1 MLHGL
6 TGRRTYGVL
15 PFQHGLGIDE
25 EDGLRVSLRGAV
37 RESVVA
43 PPVGDD
49 VLRVAVCAVPLM
61 SNFTDVDALAAEPG
75 VVVRFVDRA
84 EELVDADLVVV
95 PGTRGTVRALRW
107 LRERGLADALARRAA
122 EGRPVLGICGGF
134 QVLGE
139 HIEDDVESREGSV
152 AGLGLLPVRVRFARE
167 KTLARPVGEA
177 LGEPVEGY
185 EIHHGVAEVAGG
197 EAFLDGCRV
206 GEMWGTHWHG
216 SLESD
221 GFRRRFLA
229 GWRGRPAPLRP
240 RARTSFAALR
250 EEQLDLLGDLIEEH
264 ADTDALLSLIEK
276 GAPAGL
282 PFIAPGAPVT
292 GGPGTRP
299 RPPRPLPERSFEC
312 HHAPRHQ
319 GGPVSTPYPFTAL
332 VGQDDLRLALLLN
345 AVSPAVGG
353 VLVRGEKGT
362 AKSTAVRA
370 LSALLPEVPVVAG
383 CRFSLRPGRR
393 RPELPRRPA
402 RGGRRAARPAR
413 MVELPVGASED
424 RLVGALDIERALAEG
439 VKAFEPGLLADA
451 HRGILYVDE
460 VNLLHDHLVDLL
472 LDAAAMG
479 ASYVE
484 REGVSVRHAARFLL
498 VGTMNPEEGE
508 LRPQLLDR
516 FGLTV
521 EVAAS
526 RETDQ
531 RVEVVRRRLAHDDDP
546 EAFAGRWADEEAAL
560 RDRVVAARA
569 LLPQVVLG
577 DGALRQIAATC
588 AAFEVDG
595 MRADIVMARTATAL
609 AAWAGRTDVRS
620 EDVRQ
625 AALLALPHRRRRN
638 PFDAPGLDEDKLD
651 ETLDEAREDDAP
663 EPPGSPEPPEGDD
676 DPDGGPGGGG
686 GQPPADGGPDS
697 PGLPPQQS
705 RDQAEDRNQG
715 EGAGQE
721 DAPAPQAPAA
731 GGPGEQGAVS
741 AAEPFRTRMLSV
753 PGIGEG
759 AAGRRS
765 RARTEH
771 GRTTGSRRPRG
782 ALTKL
787 HLAATVQAAAPHQR
801 ARGRSG
807 TGLVVRR
814 DDLRQATREG
824 REGNL
829 VLFVVD
835 ASGSMAARQRM
846 SAVKGAVLSLL
857 LDAYQRRDKV
867 GLVTFRGSAAEVA
880 LPPTSSVDA
889 AAARLETLPTGGR
902 TPLAAGLL
910 RAHDV
915 LRVERLRDAARRPLL
930 VVVTDGRATGGVE
943 PVAQAGRAARLFAAD
958 GVASV
963 VVDCE
968 SGYVRLG
975 LAGQLAGELGG
986 TAVTLDE
993 LRADS
998 IAGLVKDVQGHG
1010 NHSRKAA

>member
-1 MLHGL
+1 M
-6 TGRRTYGVL
+6 TT
-15 PFQHGLGIDE
+15 PF
-25 EDGLRVSLRGAV
+25 
-37 RESVVA
+37 
-43 PPVGDD
+43 
-49 VLRVAVCAVPLM
+49 
-61 SNFTDVDALAAEPG
+61 
-75 VVVRFVDRA
+75 
-84 EELVDADLVVV
+84 
-95 PGTRGTVRALRW
+95 
-107 LRERGLADALARRAA
+107 
-122 EGRPVLGICGGF
+122 
-134 QVLGE
+134 
-139 HIEDDVESREGSV
+139 
-152 AGLGLLPVRVRFARE
+152 
-167 KTLARPVGEA
+167 
-177 LGEPVEGY
+177 
-185 EIHHGVAEVAGG
+185 
-197 EAFLDGCRV
+197 
-206 GEMWGTHWHG
+206 
-216 SLESD
+216 
-221 GFRRRFLA
+221 
-229 GWRGRPAPLRP
+229 
-240 RARTSFAALR
+240 
-250 EEQLDLLGDLIEEH
+250 
-264 ADTDALLSLIEK
+264 
-276 GAPAGL
+276 
-282 PFIAPGAPVT
+282 
-292 GGPGTRP
+292 
-299 RPPRPLPERSFEC
+299 
-312 HHAPRHQ
+312 
-319 GGPVSTPYPFTAL
+319 PFTAV

-370 LSALLPEVPVVAG
+370 LSALLPEVAVVPG
-383 CRFSLRPGRR
+383 CRFSCD
-393 RPELPRRPA
+393 PA
-402 RGGRRAARPAR
+402 RPDPACPDGPHEPGSGGARPAR

-424 RLVGALDIERALAEG
+424 RLVGALDIERALADG

-451 HRGILYVDE
+451 HRGLLYVDE

-521 EVAAS
+521 EVTAS
-526 RETDQ
+526 REPDQ
-531 RVEVVRRRLAHDDDP
+531 RVEVVRRRLAYDDDP
-546 EAFAGRWADEEAAL
+546 SGFAARWAEEEAAV
-560 RDRVVAARA
+560 RERIVRARE
-569 LLPQVVLG
+569 LLPSVVLG

-609 AAWAGRTDVRS
+609 AAWAGRTDVLA

-638 PFDAPGLDEDKLD
+638 PFDAPGLDEDRLD
-651 ETLDEAREDDAP
+651 RTLEEF
-663 EPPGSPEPPEGDD
+663 SGDD
-676 DPDGGPGGGG
+676 DPGPEDPDPGPEGPGGPGGGG
-686 GQPPADGGPDS
+686 GGGGAPEPEAGPRGGDTGEQPHDDGNGDGEAGRPRPA
-697 PGLPPQQS
+697 
-705 RDQAEDRNQG
+705 
-715 EGAGQE
+715 GAGEQ
-721 DAPAPQAPAA
+721 PA
-731 GGPGEQGAVS
+731 VR
-741 AAEPFRTRMLSV
+741 AAEPFRTKVLSV
-753 PGIGEG
+753 PGIGQG

-771 GRTTGSRRPRG
+771 GRTTGARRPRG

-787 HLAATVQAAAPHQR
+787 HLAATVQAAAPRQR

-807 TGLVVRR
+807 PGLVVRR
-814 DDLRQATREG
+814 DDLRQAVREG

-846 SAVKGAVLSLL
+846 GAVKGAVLSLL

-867 GLVTFRGSAAEVA
+867 GLVTFRGTAADVA

-889 AAARLETLPTGGR
+889 AAARLESLPTGGR

-910 RAHDV
+910 KAHEV
-915 LRVERLRDAARRPLL
+915 LRVERLRDPARRPLL
-930 VVVTDGRATGGVE
+930 VLVTDGRATGGPE
-943 PVAQAGRAARLFAAD
+943 PVALAGRAARLFAAE

-968 SGYVRLG
+968 SGFVRLG

-986 TAVTLDE
+986 TAVTLEE

-998 IAGLVKDVQGHG
+998 IAGLVKDVQ
-1010 NHSRKAA
+1010 RRAA

>member
-1 MLHGL
+1 M
-6 TGRRTYGVL
+6 
-15 PFQHGLGIDE
+15 
-25 EDGLRVSLRGAV
+25 
-37 RESVVA
+37 
-43 PPVGDD
+43 
-49 VLRVAVCAVPLM
+49 
-61 SNFTDVDALAAEPG
+61 
-75 VVVRFVDRA
+75 
-84 EELVDADLVVV
+84 
-95 PGTRGTVRALRW
+95 
-107 LRERGLADALARRAA
+107 
-122 EGRPVLGICGGF
+122 
-134 QVLGE
+134 
-139 HIEDDVESREGSV
+139 
-152 AGLGLLPVRVRFARE
+152 
-167 KTLARPVGEA
+167 
-177 LGEPVEGY
+177 
-185 EIHHGVAEVAGG
+185 
-197 EAFLDGCRV
+197 
-206 GEMWGTHWHG
+206 
-216 SLESD
+216 
-221 GFRRRFLA
+221 
-229 GWRGRPAPLRP
+229 
-240 RARTSFAALR
+240 
-250 EEQLDLLGDLIEEH
+250 
-264 ADTDALLSLIEK
+264 
-276 GAPAGL
+276 
-282 PFIAPGAPVT
+282 
-292 GGPGTRP
+292 
-299 RPPRPLPERSFEC
+299 
-312 HHAPRHQ
+312 
-319 GGPVSTPYPFTAL
+319 STPFPFTAV

-370 LSALLPEVPVVAG
+370 LSALMPALDVVTG
-383 CRFSLRPGRR
+383 CRFSCDPGS
-393 RPELPRRPA
+393 PDPA
-402 RGGRRAARPAR
+402 CPDGPHEPGAFETRPAR

-521 EVAAS
+521 EVTAS
-526 RETDQ
+526 REPDQ
-531 RVEVVRRRLAHDDDP
+531 RVEVVRRRLAYDDDP
-546 EAFAGRWADEEAAL
+546 DAFAARWADEEGAV
-560 RDRVVAARA
+560 RRRIVAARE
-569 LLPQVVLG
+569 LLPSVRLG

-595 MRADIVMARTATAL
+595 MRADIVMARTAVAL
-609 AAWAGRTDVRS
+609 AAWAGRTDVLA

-651 ETLDEAREDDAP
+651 ETLEQFGGQDDE
-663 EPPGSPEPPEGDD
+663 
-676 DPDGGPGGGG
+676 DPDPDPDGPGGG
-686 GQPPADGGPDS
+686 DGGE
-697 PGLPPQQS
+697 PPRS
-705 RDQAEDRNQG
+705 DGDGPRGEDDARSEPG
-715 EGAGQE
+715 EGAEGAE
-721 DAPAPQAPAA
+721 
-731 GGPGEQGAVS
+731 GPGNAADGTPQEGGSGAGERS
-741 AAEPFRTRMLSV
+741 AAPAAEPFRTKVLSV

-759 AAGRRS
+759 ATGRRS

-771 GRTTGSRRPRG
+771 GRTTGARRPRG
-782 ALTKL
+782 TLTKL
-787 HLAATVQAAAPHQR
+787 HLAATVTAAAPHQR
-801 ARGRSG
+801 ERGRTG
-807 TGLVVRR
+807 RGLVVRR

-846 SAVKGAVLSLL
+846 GAVKGAVLSLL

-867 GLVTFRGSAAEVA
+867 GLVTFRGTSADVA

-889 AAARLETLPTGGR
+889 AAVRLESLPTGGR

-915 LRVERLRDAARRPLL
+915 LRVERLRDPARRALV
-930 VVVTDGRATGGVE
+930 VVVTDGRATGGPE
-943 PVAQAGRAARLFAAD
+943 PVALAGRAARLFAAE
-958 GVASV
+958 GIASV

-968 SGYVRLG
+968 SGPVRLG
-975 LAGQLAGELGG
+975 LAGRLAGELGG
-986 TAVTLDE
+986 TAVTLEE

-998 IAGLVKDVQGHG
+998 IAGLVRDVQGT
-1010 NHSRKAA
+1010 SRRTA

>member
-1 MLHGL
+1 M
-6 TGRRTYGVL
+6 
-15 PFQHGLGIDE
+15 
-25 EDGLRVSLRGAV
+25 A
-37 RESVVA
+37 
-43 PPVGDD
+43 
-49 VLRVAVCAVPLM
+49 
-61 SNFTDVDALAAEPG
+61 
-75 VVVRFVDRA
+75 
-84 EELVDADLVVV
+84 
-95 PGTRGTVRALRW
+95 
-107 LRERGLADALARRAA
+107 
-122 EGRPVLGICGGF
+122 
-134 QVLGE
+134 
-139 HIEDDVESREGSV
+139 
-152 AGLGLLPVRVRFARE
+152 
-167 KTLARPVGEA
+167 
-177 LGEPVEGY
+177 
-185 EIHHGVAEVAGG
+185 
-197 EAFLDGCRV
+197 
-206 GEMWGTHWHG
+206 
-216 SLESD
+216 
-221 GFRRRFLA
+221 
-229 GWRGRPAPLRP
+229 
-240 RARTSFAALR
+240 
-250 EEQLDLLGDLIEEH
+250 
-264 ADTDALLSLIEK
+264 
-276 GAPAGL
+276 
-282 PFIAPGAPVT
+282 
-292 GGPGTRP
+292 
-299 RPPRPLPERSFEC
+299 
-312 HHAPRHQ
+312 
-319 GGPVSTPYPFTAL
+319 TPYPFSAV

-370 LSALLPEVPVVAG
+370 LSALMPDVDVVAG
-383 CRFSLRPGRR
+383 CRFSCDPANPDPQCPDGPHADAPGARR
-393 RPELPRRPA
+393 D
-402 RGGRRAARPAR
+402 AR

-424 RLVGALDIERALAEG
+424 RLVGALDIERALSEG

-526 RETDQ
+526 REPEQ
-531 RVEVVRRRLAHDDDP
+531 RVEVVKRRLAYDDDP
-546 EAFAGRWADEEAAL
+546 EGFASRWADDEAEVRA
-560 RDRVVAARA
+560 RIVAARE
-569 LLPQVVLG
+569 LLPHVRLG
-577 DGALRQIAATC
+577 DRALTQIAATC

-609 AAWAGRTDVRS
+609 AAWAGRTEVLA

-651 ETLDEAREDDAP
+651 ETLDEFGPEDEP
-663 EPPGSPEPPEGDD
+663 EEPEGPEGDGDD
-676 DPDGGPGGGG
+676 DPDGGGPGGGG
-686 GQPPADGGPDS
+686 GV
-697 PGLPPQQS
+697 PPQDGPHDAPQ
-705 RDQAEDRNQG
+705 ETG
-715 EGAGQE
+715 EAPQ
-721 DAPAPQAPAA
+721 DAPAGDDRADSPEEPAAAPAA
-731 GGPGEQGAVS
+731 GAGASEQKPV
-741 AAEPFRTRMLSV
+741 AAGEPFRTKMLSV
-753 PGIGEG
+753 PGLGEG

-771 GRTTGSRRPRG
+771 GRTTGATRPRG

-807 TGLVVRR
+807 RGLVVRR

-846 SAVKGAVLSLL
+846 AAVKGAVLSLL

-867 GLVTFRGSAAEVA
+867 GLVTFRKSGAEVA

-889 AAARLETLPTGGR
+889 AAARLESLPTGGR

-910 RAHDV
+910 KAHDV
-915 LRVERLRDAARRPLL
+915 LRVERLRDPARRPLM
-930 VVVTDGRATGGVE
+930 VVVTDGRATGGPE
-943 PVAQAGRAARLFAAD
+943 PVKLAARAAGLHAAE
-958 GVASV
+958 GTASV

-968 SGYVRLG
+968 TGMVRLG
-975 LAGQLAGELGG
+975 LAGQLAGQLGG
-986 TAVTLDE
+986 TAVALDE

-998 IAGLVKDVQGHG
+998 IAGLVKDVQGSER
-1010 NHSRKAA
+1010 NIRRAA

>member
-1 MLHGL
+1 M
-6 TGRRTYGVL
+6 TT
-15 PFQHGLGIDE
+15 PF
-25 EDGLRVSLRGAV
+25 
-37 RESVVA
+37 
-43 PPVGDD
+43 
-49 VLRVAVCAVPLM
+49 
-61 SNFTDVDALAAEPG
+61 
-75 VVVRFVDRA
+75 
-84 EELVDADLVVV
+84 
-95 PGTRGTVRALRW
+95 
-107 LRERGLADALARRAA
+107 
-122 EGRPVLGICGGF
+122 
-134 QVLGE
+134 
-139 HIEDDVESREGSV
+139 
-152 AGLGLLPVRVRFARE
+152 
-167 KTLARPVGEA
+167 
-177 LGEPVEGY
+177 
-185 EIHHGVAEVAGG
+185 
-197 EAFLDGCRV
+197 
-206 GEMWGTHWHG
+206 
-216 SLESD
+216 
-221 GFRRRFLA
+221 
-229 GWRGRPAPLRP
+229 
-240 RARTSFAALR
+240 
-250 EEQLDLLGDLIEEH
+250 
-264 ADTDALLSLIEK
+264 
-276 GAPAGL
+276 
-282 PFIAPGAPVT
+282 
-292 GGPGTRP
+292 
-299 RPPRPLPERSFEC
+299 
-312 HHAPRHQ
+312 
-319 GGPVSTPYPFTAL
+319 PFTAV

-370 LSALLPEVPVVAG
+370 LSALLPEVAVVPG
-383 CRFSLRPGRR
+383 CRFSCD
-393 RPELPRRPA
+393 PA
-402 RGGRRAARPAR
+402 SPDPACPDGPHESGGGAARPAR

-424 RLVGALDIERALAEG
+424 RLVGALDIERALSEG

-526 RETDQ
+526 REPDQ
-531 RVEVVRRRLAHDDDP
+531 RVEVVRRRLAYDDDP
-546 EAFAGRWADEEAAL
+546 AAFAARWADEEAAV
-560 RDRVVAARA
+560 RARIVAARE
-569 LLPQVVLG
+569 LLPKVRLG

-609 AAWAGRTDVRS
+609 AAWAGRTDVLA

-651 ETLDEAREDDAP
+651 ETLEEF
-663 EPPGSPEPPEGDD
+663 GGDD
-676 DPDGGPGGGG
+676 DPDTDPDGPDGGG
-686 GQPPADGGPDS
+686 GQPPAEGPESPEGGGDAEAPAEA
-697 PGLPPQQS
+697 GEAG
-705 RDQAEDRNQG
+705 QAEQPA
-715 EGAGQE
+715 GAGSGE
-721 DAPAPQAPAA
+721 RSPVGA
-731 GGPGEQGAVS
+731 G
-741 AAEPFRTRMLSV
+741 EPFRTKVLSV

-771 GRTTGSRRPRG
+771 GRTTGARRPNG

-807 TGLVVRR
+807 PGLVVRR

-824 REGNL
+824 RESNL

-846 SAVKGAVLSLL
+846 SAVKGAVVSLL

-867 GLVTFRGSAAEVA
+867 GLVTFRGSAADVA

-889 AAARLETLPTGGR
+889 AAARLESLPTGGR

-910 RAHDV
+910 KAHDV
-915 LRVERLRDAARRPLL
+915 LRVERLRDPARRALV
-930 VVVTDGRATGGVE
+930 VVVTDGRATGGPE
-943 PVAQAGRAARLFAAD
+943 PVALASRAARLFAAD

-968 SGYVRLG
+968 SGPVRLG
-975 LAGQLAGELGG
+975 LAGRLAGELGG
-986 TAVTLDE
+986 SAVTLDE

-998 IAGLVKDVQGHG
+998 IAGLVRDVQGT
-1010 NHSRKAA
+1010 SRRAA

>member
-1 MLHGL
+1 MNL
-6 TGRRTYGVL
+6 
-15 PFQHGLGIDE
+15 
-25 EDGLRVSLRGAV
+25 
-37 RESVVA
+37 
-43 PPVGDD
+43 
-49 VLRVAVCAVPLM
+49 
-61 SNFTDVDALAAEPG
+61 
-75 VVVRFVDRA
+75 
-84 EELVDADLVVV
+84 
-95 PGTRGTVRALRW
+95 
-107 LRERGLADALARRAA
+107 
-122 EGRPVLGICGGF
+122 
-134 QVLGE
+134 
-139 HIEDDVESREGSV
+139 
-152 AGLGLLPVRVRFARE
+152 
-167 KTLARPVGEA
+167 
-177 LGEPVEGY
+177 
-185 EIHHGVAEVAGG
+185 
-197 EAFLDGCRV
+197 
-206 GEMWGTHWHG
+206 
-216 SLESD
+216 
-221 GFRRRFLA
+221 
-229 GWRGRPAPLRP
+229 
-240 RARTSFAALR
+240 
-250 EEQLDLLGDLIEEH
+250 
-264 ADTDALLSLIEK
+264 
-276 GAPAGL
+276 
-282 PFIAPGAPVT
+282 
-292 GGPGTRP
+292 
-299 RPPRPLPERSFEC
+299 
-312 HHAPRHQ
+312 
-319 GGPVSTPYPFTAL
+319 PYPFTAV

-370 LSALLPEVPVVAG
+370 LSALLPEVHVVAG
-383 CRFSLRPGRR
+383 CRFSCD
-393 RPELPRRPA
+393 PA
-402 RGGRRAARPAR
+402 APDPACPDGPHEAGSRAARPAR

-526 RETDQ
+526 REPEQ
-531 RVEVVRRRLAHDDDP
+531 RVEVVRRRLAYDDDP
-546 EAFAGRWADEEAAL
+546 AGFAARWADEEVAVRA
-560 RDRVVAARA
+560 RIVAARE
-569 LLPQVVLG
+569 LLPSVRLG

-609 AAWAGRTDVRS
+609 AAWAGRTDVLA

-651 ETLDEAREDDAP
+651 ETLEEFSGGDGQDD
-663 EPPGSPEPPEGDD
+663 GRGDGRDD
-676 DPDGGPGGGG
+676 DPGPDDSGPGGGG
-686 GQPPADGGPDS
+686 GQPAPDAGPQDGNTGGDTGARPEA
-697 PGLPPQQS
+697 
-705 RDQAEDRNQG
+705 AESG
-715 EGAGQE
+715 E
-721 DAPAPQAPAA
+721 PQAPA
-731 GGPGEQGAVS
+731 GSEQSAVR
-741 AAEPFRTRMLSV
+741 AADPFRTKVLSV

-771 GRTTGSRRPRG
+771 GRTMGARRPRG

-787 HLAATVQAAAPHQR
+787 HLAATVRAAAPYQR

-807 TGLVVRR
+807 PGLVVRR

-829 VLFVVD
+829 GLFVVD

-867 GLVTFRGSAAEVA
+867 GLVTFRGAAADVA

-889 AAARLETLPTGGR
+889 AAARLESLPTGGR

-910 RAHDV
+910 KAHEV
-915 LRVERLRDAARRPLL
+915 LRVERLRDPARRALV
-930 VVVTDGRATGGVE
+930 VVVTDGRATGGPE
-943 PVAQAGRAARLFAAD
+943 PVALAGRAARLFAAE

-968 SGYVRLG
+968 SGPVRLG
-975 LAGQLAGELGG
+975 LAGQLAGDLGG

-998 IAGLVKDVQGHG
+998 IAGLVKEVQG
-1010 NHSRKAA
+1010 NSRRAA

>member
-1 MLHGL
+1 M
-6 TGRRTYGVL
+6 TT
-15 PFQHGLGIDE
+15 PF
-25 EDGLRVSLRGAV
+25 
-37 RESVVA
+37 
-43 PPVGDD
+43 
-49 VLRVAVCAVPLM
+49 
-61 SNFTDVDALAAEPG
+61 
-75 VVVRFVDRA
+75 
-84 EELVDADLVVV
+84 
-95 PGTRGTVRALRW
+95 
-107 LRERGLADALARRAA
+107 
-122 EGRPVLGICGGF
+122 
-134 QVLGE
+134 
-139 HIEDDVESREGSV
+139 
-152 AGLGLLPVRVRFARE
+152 
-167 KTLARPVGEA
+167 
-177 LGEPVEGY
+177 
-185 EIHHGVAEVAGG
+185 
-197 EAFLDGCRV
+197 
-206 GEMWGTHWHG
+206 
-216 SLESD
+216 
-221 GFRRRFLA
+221 
-229 GWRGRPAPLRP
+229 
-240 RARTSFAALR
+240 
-250 EEQLDLLGDLIEEH
+250 
-264 ADTDALLSLIEK
+264 
-276 GAPAGL
+276 
-282 PFIAPGAPVT
+282 
-292 GGPGTRP
+292 
-299 RPPRPLPERSFEC
+299 
-312 HHAPRHQ
+312 
-319 GGPVSTPYPFTAL
+319 PFTAV

-370 LSALLPEVPVVAG
+370 LSALLPEVDVVAG
-383 CRFSLRPGRR
+383 CRFSCDPAKPDAGCPDGPHEPGN
-393 RPELPRRPA
+393 
-402 RGGRRAARPAR
+402 GTARPSR

-439 VKAFEPGLLADA
+439 VKAFEPGLLAQA

-526 RETDQ
+526 REPDQ
-531 RVEVVRRRLAHDDDP
+531 RVEVVRRRLAYDDDP
-546 EAFAGRWADEEAAL
+546 AGFAARWADEEAAV
-560 RDRVVAARA
+560 RARIVAARE
-569 LLPQVVLG
+569 LLPSVRLG

-609 AAWAGRTDVRS
+609 AAWAGRSEVLA

-651 ETLDEAREDDAP
+651 QTLEEFSGD
-663 EPPGSPEPPEGDD
+663 SPED
-676 DPDGGPGGGG
+676 DPDPDGPGGGG
-686 GQPPADGGPDS
+686 GQPPSDSGGPQSGGSGARPEAGED
-697 PGLPPQQS
+697 GEPQAS
-705 RDQAEDRNQG
+705 
-715 EGAGQE
+715 GAG
-721 DAPAPQAPAA
+721 
-731 GGPGEQGAVS
+731 EQTPVRAS
-741 AAEPFRTRMLSV
+741 EPFRAKVLSV

-771 GRTTGSRRPRG
+771 GRTTGARRPRG

-807 TGLVVRR
+807 PGLVVRR
-814 DDLRQATREG
+814 DDLRQAMLEG

-889 AAARLETLPTGGR
+889 AAARLESLPTGGR

-910 RAHDV
+910 KAHDV
-915 LRVERLRDAARRPLL
+915 LRVERLRDAARRPLV
-930 VVVTDGRATGGVE
+930 VVVTDGRATGGPE
-943 PVAQAGRAARLFAAD
+943 PVALAGRAARLFAAE
-958 GVASV
+958 GIASV

-968 SGYVRLG
+968 AGPVRLG

-998 IAGLVKDVQGHG
+998 IAGLVKDVQ
-1010 NHSRKAA
+1010 RRAA

>member
-1 MLHGL
+1 M
-6 TGRRTYGVL
+6 
-15 PFQHGLGIDE
+15 
-25 EDGLRVSLRGAV
+25 
-37 RESVVA
+37 
-43 PPVGDD
+43 
-49 VLRVAVCAVPLM
+49 
-61 SNFTDVDALAAEPG
+61 
-75 VVVRFVDRA
+75 
-84 EELVDADLVVV
+84 
-95 PGTRGTVRALRW
+95 
-107 LRERGLADALARRAA
+107 
-122 EGRPVLGICGGF
+122 
-134 QVLGE
+134 
-139 HIEDDVESREGSV
+139 
-152 AGLGLLPVRVRFARE
+152 
-167 KTLARPVGEA
+167 
-177 LGEPVEGY
+177 
-185 EIHHGVAEVAGG
+185 
-197 EAFLDGCRV
+197 
-206 GEMWGTHWHG
+206 
-216 SLESD
+216 
-221 GFRRRFLA
+221 
-229 GWRGRPAPLRP
+229 
-240 RARTSFAALR
+240 
-250 EEQLDLLGDLIEEH
+250 
-264 ADTDALLSLIEK
+264 
-276 GAPAGL
+276 
-282 PFIAPGAPVT
+282 
-292 GGPGTRP
+292 
-299 RPPRPLPERSFEC
+299 
-312 HHAPRHQ
+312 
-319 GGPVSTPYPFTAL
+319 STPYPFTAV
-332 VGQDDLRLALLLN
+332 VGQDDLRLGLLLN

-370 LSALLPEVPVVAG
+370 LAALLPEVPVVAG
-383 CRFSLRPGRR
+383 CRFSCD
-393 RPELPRRPA
+393 PA
-402 RGGRRAARPAR
+402 SPDPACPDGPHEAGAGVSRDAR

-531 RVEVVRRRLAHDDDP
+531 RVEVVRRRLAYDDDP
-546 EAFAGRWADEEAAL
+546 AGFAAEWAAEEGAL
-560 RDRVVAARA
+560 RARIVAARA
-569 LLPQVVLG
+569 LLPEVRLG

-609 AAWAGRTDVRS
+609 AAWAGRTDVLA

-651 ETLDEAREDDAP
+651 DTLEQNSGE
-663 EPPGSPEPPEGDD
+663 DD
-676 DPDGGPGGGG
+676 DPDPDGPGGGG
-686 GQPPADGGPDS
+686 R
-697 PGLPPQQS
+697 PPQG
-705 RDQAEDRNQG
+705 D
-715 EGAGQE
+715 
-721 DAPAPQAPAA
+721 
-731 GGPGEQGAVS
+731 GPGTPPQPEGEAGDTPARSVPEQGPGQQSSGGGEQQPVR
-741 AAEPFRTRMLSV
+741 AAEPFRTRTLSV
-753 PGIGEG
+753 PGLGEG

-771 GRTTGSRRPRG
+771 GRTTGARRPRG

-807 TGLVVRR
+807 RGLVVRR

-867 GLVTFRGSAAEVA
+867 GLVTFRGKDAEVV

-889 AAARLETLPTGGR
+889 AAARLEALPTGGR
-902 TPLAAGLL
+902 TPVAAGLL
-910 RAHDV
+910 KAHEV
-915 LRVERLRDAARRPLL
+915 LRVERLRDPSRRPLL
-930 VVVTDGRATGGVE
+930 VVVTDGRATGGPE
-943 PVAQAGRAARLFAAD
+943 PVALASRAARLHEAE
-958 GVASV
+958 GIASV

-968 SGYVRLG
+968 SGPVRLG
-975 LAGQLAGELGG
+975 LAGALARDLGG

-998 IAGLVKDVQGHG
+998 IAGLVKDVQST
-1010 NHSRKAA
+1010 SRRAA

>member
-1 MLHGL
+1 M
-6 TGRRTYGVL
+6 
-15 PFQHGLGIDE
+15 
-25 EDGLRVSLRGAV
+25 
-37 RESVVA
+37 
-43 PPVGDD
+43 
-49 VLRVAVCAVPLM
+49 
-61 SNFTDVDALAAEPG
+61 
-75 VVVRFVDRA
+75 
-84 EELVDADLVVV
+84 
-95 PGTRGTVRALRW
+95 
-107 LRERGLADALARRAA
+107 
-122 EGRPVLGICGGF
+122 
-134 QVLGE
+134 
-139 HIEDDVESREGSV
+139 
-152 AGLGLLPVRVRFARE
+152 
-167 KTLARPVGEA
+167 
-177 LGEPVEGY
+177 
-185 EIHHGVAEVAGG
+185 
-197 EAFLDGCRV
+197 
-206 GEMWGTHWHG
+206 
-216 SLESD
+216 
-221 GFRRRFLA
+221 
-229 GWRGRPAPLRP
+229 
-240 RARTSFAALR
+240 
-250 EEQLDLLGDLIEEH
+250 
-264 ADTDALLSLIEK
+264 
-276 GAPAGL
+276 
-282 PFIAPGAPVT
+282 
-292 GGPGTRP
+292 
-299 RPPRPLPERSFEC
+299 
-312 HHAPRHQ
+312 
-319 GGPVSTPYPFTAL
+319 STPFPFTAV

-370 LSALLPEVPVVAG
+370 LSALMPEVDVVPG
-383 CRFSLRPGRR
+383 CRFSCDPHSPDPGC
-393 RPELPRRPA
+393 PDGPHEPGA
-402 RGGRRAARPAR
+402 GVARPAR

-484 REGVSVRHAARFLL
+484 REGVSVRHASRFLL

-521 EVAAS
+521 EVSAS
-526 RETDQ
+526 REPDQ

-546 EAFAGRWADEEAAL
+546 AGFAARWADEEAAV
-560 RDRVVAARA
+560 RARIAAARE
-569 LLPQVVLG
+569 LLPSVRLG

-609 AAWAGRTDVRS
+609 AAWAGRTDVLA

-651 ETLDEAREDDAP
+651 ETLEEFGGQDGD
-663 EPPGSPEPPEGDD
+663 GGGDD
-676 DPDGGPGGGG
+676 DPDPGPDGPGGPGG
-686 GQPPADGGPDS
+686 QPEPDDAPPGDGDAAARPE
-697 PGLPPQQS
+697 
-705 RDQAEDRNQG
+705 AG
-715 EGAGQE
+715 EGGEPRPSGA
-721 DAPAPQAPAA
+721 
-731 GGPGEQGAVS
+731 GEQSPVR
-741 AAEPFRTRMLSV
+741 AAEPFRTKVLSV
-753 PGIGEG
+753 PGLGEG
-759 AAGRRS
+759 VAGRRS

-771 GRTTGSRRPRG
+771 GRTTGARRPRG

-807 TGLVVRR
+807 RGLVIRR

-846 SAVKGAVLSLL
+846 GAVKGAVLSLL

-867 GLVTFRGSAAEVA
+867 GLVTFRGAAADVA

-889 AAARLETLPTGGR
+889 AAARLESLPTGGR

-910 RAHDV
+910 RAHEV
-915 LRVERLRDAARRPLL
+915 LRVERLRDPARRALV
-930 VVVTDGRATGGVE
+930 VVVTDGRATGGPE
-943 PVAQAGRAARLFAAD
+943 PVALAGRAARLFAAE

-968 SGYVRLG
+968 SGPVRLG
-975 LAGQLAGELGG
+975 LAGRLADELGG

-993 LRADS
+993 LRADA
-998 IAGLVKDVQGHG
+998 IAGLVRDVQGT
-1010 NHSRKAA
+1010 RRAA

>member
-1 MLHGL
+1 M
-6 TGRRTYGVL
+6 
-15 PFQHGLGIDE
+15 
-25 EDGLRVSLRGAV
+25 
-37 RESVVA
+37 
-43 PPVGDD
+43 
-49 VLRVAVCAVPLM
+49 
-61 SNFTDVDALAAEPG
+61 
-75 VVVRFVDRA
+75 
-84 EELVDADLVVV
+84 
-95 PGTRGTVRALRW
+95 
-107 LRERGLADALARRAA
+107 
-122 EGRPVLGICGGF
+122 
-134 QVLGE
+134 
-139 HIEDDVESREGSV
+139 
-152 AGLGLLPVRVRFARE
+152 
-167 KTLARPVGEA
+167 
-177 LGEPVEGY
+177 
-185 EIHHGVAEVAGG
+185 
-197 EAFLDGCRV
+197 
-206 GEMWGTHWHG
+206 
-216 SLESD
+216 
-221 GFRRRFLA
+221 
-229 GWRGRPAPLRP
+229 
-240 RARTSFAALR
+240 
-250 EEQLDLLGDLIEEH
+250 
-264 ADTDALLSLIEK
+264 
-276 GAPAGL
+276 
-282 PFIAPGAPVT
+282 
-292 GGPGTRP
+292 
-299 RPPRPLPERSFEC
+299 
-312 HHAPRHQ
+312 
-319 GGPVSTPYPFTAL
+319 STPFPFTAV

-370 LSALLPEVPVVAG
+370 LSALLPAVSVVAG
-383 CRFSLRPGRR
+383 CRFSCD
-393 RPELPRRPA
+393 PA
-402 RGGRRAARPAR
+402 APDPSCPDGPHEAGAGAARPAR

-526 RETDQ
+526 REPDQ
-531 RVEVVRRRLAHDDDP
+531 RVEVVRRRLAYDDDP
-546 EAFAGRWADEEAAL
+546 AGFAARWADEEAAV
-560 RDRVVAARA
+560 RSRIVAARE
-569 LLPQVVLG
+569 LLPQVRLG

-609 AAWAGRTDVRS
+609 AAWAGRTDVLA

-638 PFDAPGLDEDKLD
+638 PFDAPGLDEDQLD
-651 ETLDEAREDDAP
+651 ETLEEFGGSDDE
-663 EPPGSPEPPEGDD
+663 
-676 DPDGGPGGGG
+676 DPDPDPDGPGGGG
-686 GQPPADGGPDS
+686 GQPPQSDGGPQGGGDTAAR
-697 PGLPPQQS
+697 PE
-705 RDQAEDRNQG
+705 AG
-715 EGAGQE
+715 EGGQ
-721 DAPAPQAPAA
+721 PQASGAQ
-731 GGPGEQGAVS
+731 EQQAVR
-741 AAEPFRTRMLSV
+741 AAEPFRTKVLSV
-753 PGIGEG
+753 PGLGEG

-771 GRTTGSRRPRG
+771 GRTTGARRPRG
-782 ALTKL
+782 TLTKL
-787 HLAATVQAAAPHQR
+787 HLAATVLAAAPHQR

-807 TGLVVRR
+807 PGLVLRR

-867 GLVTFRGSAAEVA
+867 GLVTFRGAAADVA

-889 AAARLETLPTGGR
+889 AAARLESLPTGGR

-910 RAHDV
+910 KAHEV
-915 LRVERLRDAARRPLL
+915 LRVERLRDPARRALV
-930 VVVTDGRATGGVE
+930 VVVTDGRATGGPE
-943 PVAQAGRAARLFAAD
+943 PVALAGRAARLFAAG

-968 SGYVRLG
+968 SGPVRLG

-998 IAGLVKDVQGHG
+998 IAGLVRDVQGTHG
-1010 NHSRKAA
+1010 TSRRAA

>member
-1 MLHGL
+1 M
-6 TGRRTYGVL
+6 
-15 PFQHGLGIDE
+15 
-25 EDGLRVSLRGAV
+25 
-37 RESVVA
+37 
-43 PPVGDD
+43 
-49 VLRVAVCAVPLM
+49 
-61 SNFTDVDALAAEPG
+61 
-75 VVVRFVDRA
+75 
-84 EELVDADLVVV
+84 
-95 PGTRGTVRALRW
+95 
-107 LRERGLADALARRAA
+107 
-122 EGRPVLGICGGF
+122 
-134 QVLGE
+134 
-139 HIEDDVESREGSV
+139 
-152 AGLGLLPVRVRFARE
+152 
-167 KTLARPVGEA
+167 
-177 LGEPVEGY
+177 
-185 EIHHGVAEVAGG
+185 
-197 EAFLDGCRV
+197 
-206 GEMWGTHWHG
+206 
-216 SLESD
+216 
-221 GFRRRFLA
+221 
-229 GWRGRPAPLRP
+229 
-240 RARTSFAALR
+240 
-250 EEQLDLLGDLIEEH
+250 
-264 ADTDALLSLIEK
+264 
-276 GAPAGL
+276 
-282 PFIAPGAPVT
+282 
-292 GGPGTRP
+292 
-299 RPPRPLPERSFEC
+299 
-312 HHAPRHQ
+312 
-319 GGPVSTPYPFTAL
+319 STPFPFTAV

-370 LSALLPEVPVVAG
+370 LSALLPAVDVVAG
-383 CRFSLRPGRR
+383 CRFSCDPAAPDPACPDGPHHPPGAF
-393 RPELPRRPA
+393 ES
-402 RGGRRAARPAR
+402 RPAR

-526 RETDQ
+526 REPDQ
-531 RVEVVRRRLAHDDDP
+531 RVEVVRRRLAYDDDP
-546 EAFAGRWADEEAAL
+546 AGFATRWAGEEAAV
-560 RDRVVAARA
+560 RQRIVAARE
-569 LLPQVVLG
+569 LLPSVRLG

-609 AAWAGRTDVRS
+609 AAWAGRTEVLA

-638 PFDAPGLDEDKLD
+638 PFDAPGLDEDRLD
-651 ETLDEAREDDAP
+651 QTLEEFSGEDESE
-663 EPPGSPEPPEGDD
+663 D
-676 DPDGGPGGGG
+676 DPDPDGPGGGG
-686 GQPPADGGPDS
+686 GQPRPDEGPQGDGGSDGAARPE
-697 PGLPPQQS
+697 
-705 RDQAEDRNQG
+705 AG
-715 EGAGQE
+715 EGDGVPRQAGGGE
-721 DAPAPQAPAA
+721 QAP
-731 GGPGEQGAVS
+731 VR
-741 AAEPFRTRMLSV
+741 AAEPFRTKVLSV

-771 GRTTGSRRPRG
+771 GRTTGARRPRG

-807 TGLVVRR
+807 PGLVVRR

-846 SAVKGAVLSLL
+846 TAVKGAVLSLL

-867 GLVTFRGSAAEVA
+867 GLVTFRGSAADVA

-889 AAARLETLPTGGR
+889 AAARLESLPTGGR

-910 RAHDV
+910 KAHDV
-915 LRVERLRDAARRPLL
+915 LRVERLRDPARRAL
-930 VVVTDGRATGGVE
+930 VVLVTDGRATGGPE
-943 PVAQAGRAARLFAAD
+943 PVALAGRAARLFAAD

-968 SGYVRLG
+968 SGPVRLG

-998 IAGLVKDVQGHG
+998 IAGLVKDVQGR
-1010 NHSRKAA
+1010 SRRAA